1 MTPGVIDEMLKS
13 EYLPWAGAAA
23 VLLLL
28 WGGWRW
34 YARRG
39 TRLDQVLEQI
49 GFDRIRNLVLPNG
62 DDGEILI
69 DQLLL
74 TAQGLLV
81 LEVKNVQGTVFGSDK
96 MQDWTVIAADRRFTF
111 PNPQPGLYDR
121 IAAVRD
127 IVRQVPVAGR
137 ILFLDG
143 AAFPKGVPQLV
154 STLDE
159 LAVQFGEHNELSAHV
174 KVEAFLPHWE
184 ALKKRALLR

>member
-1 MTPGVIDEMLKS
+1 MDEILNS

-159 LAVQFGEHNELSAHV
+159 LAVQFGEHNELSAQV
-174 KVEAFLPHWE
+174 KVEAFMPHWE